1 MLEKTVNLAI
11 DDAYL
16 QLKAALLGKGCK
28 VISEK
33 SPESIVVKQGSLWGI
48 SPKTAKKTLTC
59 NLKPTGSGA
68 QITCLSKLSADW
80 INLTLIGTALSIVI
94 VGLCVWISLDLDA
107 FLVTNQPS
115 VWSWI
120 ASAGNFV
127 DYQLGDSLVNLTRA
141 LALFLSAMI
150 GIEVVIAFY
159 AHSRIDVFAKDALL
173 DT

>member
-16 QLKAALLGKGCK
+16 QLKADLLEKGYK
-28 VISEK
+28 IVSETP
-33 SPESIVVKQGSLWGI
+33 PERLVVKHGSLWGI
-48 SPKTAKKTLTC
+48 LPKTAKKNLTC
-59 NLKPTGSGA
+59 NLKPAGSGT
-68 QITCLSKLSADW
+68 QITCRSKLSADW

-94 VGLCVWISLDLDA
+94 VGLCLWISLDLDA
-107 FLVTNQPS
+107 FLVTGQSS

-120 ASAGNFV
+120 ASVGNFA
-127 DYQLGDSLVNLTRA
+127 DYQLGDSLVNLTRV

-150 GIEVVIAFY
+150 AIEVVIAFY
-159 AHSRIDVFAKDALL
+159 AHSRIDVFAKEALL